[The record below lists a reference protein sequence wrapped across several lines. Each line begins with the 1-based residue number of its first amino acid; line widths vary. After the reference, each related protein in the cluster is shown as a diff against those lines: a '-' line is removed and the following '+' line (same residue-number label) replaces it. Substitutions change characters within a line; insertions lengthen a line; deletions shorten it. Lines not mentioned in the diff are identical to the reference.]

1 MMMKSTSGSVPQS
14 IEVPPAVGP
23 LLRRFAA
30 SSVIVEFDP
39 AGRRSSPSYSLRLD
53 EIQRL

>member
-1 MMMKSTSGSVPQS
+1 MMMKSTGGSVPQS
-14 IEVPPAVGP
+14 IELPLAVGP